1 MGINKN
7 FVVKNGLEVNN
18 NLIFADATN
27 DKVGIGTTVTRAT
40 LDVRGGIA
48 ATHINLTGIA
58 TFQTLVLE
66 GPVAAGS
73 LTSLGSTGQ
82 YLRTTYSGVEW
93 SSFPNFRTVQTY
105 TAFDGQF
112 EFPFTHTP
120 NELDVFV
127 NGVKLSSSEYYDS
140 SVDVTL
146 VSSTNQGDIVEL
158 VGYGVL
164 GAYTGGSTING
175 ITVLDEGTPV
185 GTVDLVTS
193 INFVGGD
200 VVAAGTGA
208 GVTVF
213 ITPTDINYIDGDAR
227 ITGILTVG
235 SSSVTINGP
244 QNKIDTG
251 TITTDELNVTGQQYS
266 SLNFTKTVDNP
277 VSIGSTEII
286 LDSSSD
292 IIVGDRITV
301 VGVLTSA
308 PVVAITTTAVT
319 PYNRTFLNTSTA
331 INTGIGSTAIGV
343 ASTIGVSVGSSISIV
358 GIFTDVPVVGFSTIL
373 VQSGYVNAVLIS
385 PGFAKTTVIPINS
398 PVGFSSRVTQKDVV
412 QIGASST
419 ISTGISSASS
429 VLVQRFVNSSGLSV
443 GNVSISAGIVTASS
457 GIITYY
463 GDGQYLLGVSV
474 GSTQYWNKTS
484 VGIHTLSNVGIGTT
498 AKSAYSLD
506 VNSDINFGGSL
517 YQNGSLF
524 VASRWTTGAGTT
536 IYRQSRVG
544 IGTTKADTDLHVQG
558 DLKVTGNILDKDGNF
573 GSLGY
578 VLGSDG
584 SNVSWINSST
594 LGIQGAQ
601 GIQGLDGIQGLM
613 GIQGNEGYVGQDG
626 SQGSQGVQ
634 GIQGRSNQGV
644 QGLQGSNGTQ
654 GTQGTSVQGR
664 EGAFAGQGA
673 QGTEGS
679 QGTLGPLGNT
689 GPQGVQGTQGLAG
702 QDGVLLNVGSSGSFN
717 VVLTSSSA
725 GVTTQISSSD
735 SSKPFVFDTSIPG
748 VGIGTTTISS
758 NLHIGA
764 GRTTPNGAP
773 IKVNA
778 GSLLT
783 TPESNAIE
791 YDGVNLFVTQNDITN
806 GTKRAFIDSTQFYR
820 LNANGSDISA
830 TTAETSVSWFGNN
843 VGVSLL
849 SGHYY
854 EIDYNLFFTKT
865 TAGTCTLLFSSS
877 SGSGFAS
884 LTATGNVT
892 GNIDIVGGRVLAGTG
907 QTVTMSPSASIINGA
922 GGLIQVKGLAI
933 PSADCRVTL
942 KAFVSAGT
950 ITPLKDS
957 YLKIRCLGNSDS
969 IGNIA

>member
-27 DKVGIGTTVTRAT
+27 DKVGIGTTITRAT
-40 LDVRGGIA
+40 LDIRGGIA
-48 ATHINLTGIA
+48 ATHINLSGIA
-58 TFQTLVLE
+58 TIQTLLLK
-66 GPVAAGS
+66 GPLAAGN

-93 SSFPNFRTVQTY
+93 ASFPDFRKVQTY
-105 TAFDGQF
+105 TAFAGQF
-112 EFPFTHTP
+112 EFPFAHTP

-127 NGVKLSSSEYYDS
+127 NGVKLSSSEYTDS

-146 VSSTNQGDIVEL
+146 FSSTNQGDIVEL
-158 VGYGVL
+158 VGYGVV
-164 GAYTGGSTING
+164 GAYTGGSAING

-251 TITTDELNVTGQQYS
+251 TIITDELNVTGQQYS
-266 SLNFTKTVDNP
+266 SLDFTKTVDNP
-277 VSIGSTEII
+277 VGVGSTRII
-286 LDSSSD
+286 LDSTSG

-331 INTGIGSTAIGV
+331 LNIGIGSTAIGV
-343 ASTIGVSVGSSISIV
+343 ASTIGVSIGSSISIV
-358 GIFTDVPVVGFSTIL
+358 GILTNVRVVGFSTIL
-373 VQSGYVNAVLIS
+373 VQSGYVNAVLIG

-398 PVGFSSRVTQKDVV
+398 PVGFSSRVTQKDTVL
-412 QIGASST
+412 IGTSST
-419 ISTGISSASS
+419 IATGISSGSS
-429 VLVQRFVNSSGLSV
+429 LLVQRFVNSSGLSV
-443 GNVSISAGIVTASS
+443 GNVSISAGVVSATS
-457 GIITYY
+457 GIVTYY
-463 GDGQYLLGVSV
+463 GDGRYLLGVSV
-474 GSTQYWNKTS
+474 GSTQYWNKTP

-517 YQNGSLF
+517 YQNGSPF
-524 VASRWTTGAGTT
+524 VASRWTVGAGTT

-544 IGTTKADTDLHVQG
+544 IGTTRADTDLHVQG
-558 DLKVTGNILDKDGNF
+558 NIKVTGTILDKDGNL
-573 GSLGY
+573 GGLGY

-584 SNVSWINSST
+584 TNLDWVNSST

-601 GIQGLDGIQGLM
+601 GIQGRQGIQGLM

-626 SQGSQGVQ
+626 SQGSQGTQ

-673 QGTEGS
+673 QGTLGS

-689 GPQGVQGTQGLAG
+689 GPQGVQGAQGLAG
-702 QDGVLLNVGSSGSFN
+702 QNGVLLNVGSSGSFN
-717 VVLTSSSA
+717 VVLTSSSS
-725 GVTTQISSSD
+725 GFTTQISSSD
-735 SSKPFVFDTSIPG
+735 STKPFVYNTSIPG
-748 VGIGTTTISS
+748 VGIGTSTVESY
-758 NLHIGA
+758 LHLGA
-764 GRTTPNGAP
+764 GEVNPKSAP
-773 IKVNA
+773 LKINA
-778 GSLLT
+778 GLLLA
-783 TPESNAIE
+783 TPEANAIE
-791 YDGVNLFVTQNDITN
+791 YNGVNLFVTQNDTTN

-830 TTAETSVSWFGNN
+830 TTVETAVPWFGNTS
-843 VGVSLL
+843 GVSLL
-849 SGHYY
+849 SGYY
-854 EIDYNLFFTKT
+854 YDLEYNLFFSKT

-884 LTATGNVT
+884 LSATGNIS
-892 GNIDIVGGRVLAGTG
+892 GNIDVVGGRVLAGTG
-907 QTVTMSPSASIINGA
+907 QTVTMSPSASIVNGSS
-922 GGLIQVKGLAI
+922 GLIQVKGLVI
-933 PSADCRVTL
+933 PSADCRITL
-942 KAFVSAGT
+942 RAFVSAGT